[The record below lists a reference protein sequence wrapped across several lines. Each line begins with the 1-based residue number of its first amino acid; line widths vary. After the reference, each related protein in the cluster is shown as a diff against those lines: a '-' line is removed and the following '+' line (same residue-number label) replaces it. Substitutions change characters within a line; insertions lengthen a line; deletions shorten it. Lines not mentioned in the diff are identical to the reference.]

1 MTLQVFLVVL
11 ASAILHAS
19 WNALVRGAA
28 DKFSSTVWV
37 VVGAAVWSLP
47 LLGAADLPLPA
58 SRPYLLASMLIHGV
72 YFTLVALAY
81 QGSTLGVAY
90 PLMRGTAPALTAFF
104 GVLWLGENLSL
115 GTSVGVALVC
125 LGVLGMGLGMG
136 IESWRS
142 TTRHRTKTQRSTVLL
157 ALLNAGVI
165 ALYTLVDAQGVRLAG
180 QALGYTLALFMGTAM
195 LMGLLALARQRWQ
208 RPTAHLSLRQGFRL
222 AAWGG
227 AGTLGAYALV
237 LWALTQAPVASVA
250 ALRETSMVFALLL
263 GSVFLKERTPWPQW
277 LAVLLM
283 VAGAV
288 SLKLA

>member
-1 MTLQVFLVVL
+1 MTLQVLLVVL
-11 ASAILHAS
+11 ASALLHAS

-37 VVGAAVWSLP
+37 VGGAAVWSLP

-58 SRPYLLASMLIHGV
+58 SWPYLLASVLIHGV

-81 QGSTLGVAY
+81 QGSALGVAY
-90 PLMRGTAPALTAFF
+90 PLMRGTAPALTALL
-104 GVLWLGENLSL
+104 GVLWLGESLSL
-115 GTSVGVALVC
+115 GTSLGVGLVC
-125 LGVLGMGLGMG
+125 LGVLGMGVG
-136 IESWRS
+136 IVAWRS
-142 TTRHRTKTQRSTVLL
+142 PAHRSAKAQRSTVLL

-180 QALGYTLALFMGTAM
+180 QALGYALALFMGTAL
-195 LMGLLALARQRWQ
+195 LMGLLALLRQRWQ
-208 RPTAHLSLRQGFRL
+208 RPGASLSLSQGLRL

-237 LWALTQAPVASVA
+237 LWAFTQAPVASVA

-277 LAVLLM
+277 LAVLLI